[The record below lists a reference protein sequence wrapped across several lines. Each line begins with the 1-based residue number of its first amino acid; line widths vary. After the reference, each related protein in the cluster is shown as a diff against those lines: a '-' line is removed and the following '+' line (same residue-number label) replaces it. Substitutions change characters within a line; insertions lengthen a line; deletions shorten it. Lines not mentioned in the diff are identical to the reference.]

1 MLIGAV
7 FFSFFFF
14 WVSLFVFFRLAKHT
28 ADGQIW
34 ATCGVGVSG
43 IGRKCESF
51 HLGKKKKKVRAPLGI
66 AFFSLF
72 NAALAGSHSELCAE
86 TVTPRKI
93 QWIFAISLCDGLG
106 WLAAAGSIGFYFARL
121 LGCLSCLPA

>member
-1 MLIGAV
+1 MGFRCL
-7 FFSFFFF
+7 FFSG
-14 WVSLFVFFRLAKHT
+14 WLNTRLTDRSGLRVGWACLESDESAKVFT
-28 ADGQIW
+28 S
-34 ATCGVGVSG
+34 V
-43 IGRKCESF
+43 
-51 HLGKKKKKVRAPLGI
+51 KKKKKVRAPLGI

-72 NAALAGSHSELCAE
+72 NAAFAGSHSELCAE

>member
-1 MLIGAV
+1 MDRSGLRAGWACLESDESAK
-7 FFSFFFF
+7 SFT
-14 WVSLFVFFRLAKHT
+14 SA
-28 ADGQIW
+28 
-34 ATCGVGVSG
+34 
-43 IGRKCESF
+43 
-51 HLGKKKKKVRAPLGI
+51 KKKKRCTLRSGV
-66 AFFSLF
+66 AFFLF
-72 NAALAGSHSELCAE
+72 NAALAGSHSALCAE

>member
-1 MLIGAV
+1 MDRSGLRVGWACLESDESANV
-7 FFSFFFF
+7 FTS
-14 WVSLFVFFRLAKHT
+14 V
-28 ADGQIW
+28 
-34 ATCGVGVSG
+34 
-43 IGRKCESF
+43 
-51 HLGKKKKKVRAPLGI
+51 KKKKRCALRSVLL
-66 AFFSLF
+66 FFPLF